1 MMTLVFVNPLMLHV
15 THAAKRLASVERSI
29 LAPLRCAASF
39 VAGLLAFATAGAQA
53 VRVELRDSSSSAP
66 LSGVLVTALDS
77 TGQRRADGLSGE
89 SGVVTLRLPAA
100 GTWTITVRRIG
111 VRPRAIPGV
120 RVADG
125 GTQVVSVTLAS
136 VQQVL
141 PPIRVTADG
150 RSCGREP
157 DADTR
162 VGRLWEQITL
172 ALRAATISQR
182 DKNALPPLLV
192 TERRNELS
200 ATLEE
205 RNSVVTRQTAGS
217 GRLVAADD
225 PEALATLGYVRAE
238 ADDSRAYFAPDEVV
252 LLSDSFLATHC
263 FSTPKKD
270 ANSLLA
276 ELRFKPVRGRK
287 VADVE
292 GTAFVDVN
300 TGELR
305 HITYSYVASRK
316 LIPVFA
322 EHAGGEVQV
331 RRLANGQWIV
341 NKWFIRMPIFGQSAT
356 SQRLVVTGYH
366 EVAGLVQ
373 DMRQPARASAPRP
386 PR

>member
-1 MMTLVFVNPLMLHV
+1 M
-15 THAAKRLASVERSI
+15 ERSI
-29 LAPLRCAASF
+29 LSLVRCAAI
-39 VAGLLAFATAGAQA
+39 VLAVLLASTRASAQ
-53 VRVELRDSSSSAP
+53 VLRVELRDSLSAAP
-66 LSGVLVTALDS
+66 VSGVLVTALDS

-89 SGVVTLRLPAA
+89 GGVVTLRLPSA

-120 RVADG
+120 RVLDG
-125 GTQVVSVTLAS
+125 SS
-136 VQQVL
+136 QVL
-141 PPIRVTADG
+141 VLNVASMQQLLPPVRVTADG
-150 RSCGREP
+150 SSCGREP

-182 DKNALPPLLV
+182 DKGALPPLLV
-192 TERRNELS
+192 TERRNDLS

-205 RNSVVTRQTAGS
+205 RNSVVTRQTTGS

-225 PEALATLGYVRAE
+225 PETLATLGYVREE

-270 ANSLLA
+270 ANALLA

-305 HITYSYVASRK
+305 RITYSYVASRK

-341 NKWFIRMPIFGQSAT
+341 NKWFIRMPIFGQSVT

-373 DMRQPARASAPRP
+373 DMRQLGPAAAPRP
-386 PR
+386 PH